1 MYIWQNKEWP
11 KFSWDELLI
20 ANKLTHV
27 RHEQGRLLG
36 MMSCLG
42 FDVKN
47 TTILDSMTEDIM
59 MSSEIEGI
67 SLNINDVRSSVAW
80 QLGIE
85 NIGLPASDRYVEGV
99 VEVMFDAVHKY
110 QEKLTKERL
119 FAWHT
124 ALFPR
129 TNALYHIT
137 VGHWRQSEAPM
148 QVISGRYGNEIIH
161 YEAPPS
167 ADVPQMMNVF
177 IEWLHEDHK
186 IDPILI
192 AAIAHLW
199 FVTIHPFSD
208 GNGRLSR
215 TIMDMLLAKAD
226 KTPHRFYS
234 MSAAIARNRKSYYD
248 ILEKTQKGNLNIT
261 EWLIWFLERLNDAI
275 QRAMSLTDN
284 ILKKTVFWEN
294 HRHVAMNERQTKI
307 VNMLWDGFEG
317 KLTSGKWAKINKCS
331 SDTALR
337 DIQDLI
343 QKGILVK
350 NEEEGRSTNYQLRD
364 CDLL

>member
-11 KFSWDELLI
+11 KFRWNEVQV
-20 ANKLTHV
+20 ANKLAQV

-36 MMSCLG
+36 MMGMLG

-47 TTILDSMTEDIM
+47 TAILDSMTADIM

-67 SLNINDVRSSVAW
+67 TLNADDVRSSVAW
-80 QLGIE
+80 QLGID
-85 NIGLPASDRYVEGV
+85 NVGLPASDRYVEGV
-99 VEVMFDAVHKY
+99 VEVMFDAVHNCNEIMT
-110 QEKLTKERL
+110 QERL
-119 FAWHT
+119 FSWHT
-124 ALFPR
+124 SLFPHP
-129 TNALYHIT
+129 NALQHIT
-137 VGHWRQSEAPM
+137 VGRWRESSSPM
-148 QVISGRYGNEIIH
+148 QVVSGRYGNEKIH

-167 ADVPQMMNVF
+167 SEVPQMMNVF
-177 IEWLHEDHK
+177 FEWLREEQQMD
-186 IDPILI
+186 DILM

-234 MSAAIARNRKSYYD
+234 MSAAIARDKKNYYD
-248 ILEKTQKGNLNIT
+248 ILEKTQKGNLDIT
-261 EWLIWFLERLNDAI
+261 EWMLWFLERFNDAI
-275 QRAMSLTDN
+275 ERAMSLTDN
-284 ILKKTVFWEN
+284 ILKKAAFWES
-294 HRHVAMNERQTKI
+294 HRHVAMNARQTKM

-317 KLTSGKWAKINKCS
+317 KLTTGKWAKINKCS

-343 QKGILVK
+343 SKGVLVK
-350 NEEEGRSTNYQLRD
+350 NEGEGRSTNYKLS
-364 CDLL
+364 

>member
-11 KFSWDELLI
+11 KFRWNEVQV
-20 ANKLTHV
+20 ANKLAQV

-36 MMSCLG
+36 MMGMLG

-47 TTILDSMTEDIM
+47 TAILDSMTADIM

-67 SLNINDVRSSVAW
+67 TLNADDVRSSVAW
-80 QLGIE
+80 QLGID
-85 NIGLPASDRYVEGV
+85 NVGLPASDRYVEGV
-99 VEVMFDAVHKY
+99 VEVMFDAVHNCNEIMT
-110 QEKLTKERL
+110 QERL

-124 ALFPR
+124 SLFPHV
-129 TNALYHIT
+129 NALQHIT
-137 VGHWRQSEAPM
+137 VGRWRESSSPM
-148 QVISGRYGNEIIH
+148 QVVSGRYGNEKIH

-167 ADVPQMMNVF
+167 SEVPQMMNVF
-177 IEWLHEDHK
+177 FEWLREEQQMD
-186 IDPILI
+186 DILM

-234 MSAAIARNRKSYYD
+234 MSAAIARDKKNYYD
-248 ILEKTQKGNLNIT
+248 ILEKTQKGNLDIT
-261 EWLIWFLERLNDAI
+261 EWMLWFLERFNDAI
-275 QRAMSLTDN
+275 ERAMSLTDN
-284 ILKKTVFWEN
+284 ILKKAAFWES
-294 HRHVAMNERQTKI
+294 HRHVAMNARQTKM

-317 KLTSGKWAKINKCS
+317 KLTTGKWAKINKCS

-343 QKGILVK
+343 NKGVLIK
-350 NEEEGRSTNYQLRD
+350 NEGEGRSTNYQLS
-364 CDLL
+364 

>member
-11 KFSWDELLI
+11 KFRWNEVQV
-20 ANKLTHV
+20 ANKLAQV

-36 MMSCLG
+36 MMGMLG

-47 TTILDSMTEDIM
+47 TAILDSMTADII

-67 SLNINDVRSSVAW
+67 TLNADDVRSSVAW
-80 QLGIE
+80 QLGID
-85 NIGLPASDRYVEGV
+85 NVGLPASDRYVEGV
-99 VEVMFDAVHKY
+99 VEVMFDAVHNCNEIMT
-110 QEKLTKERL
+110 QERL
-119 FAWHT
+119 FSWHT
-124 ALFPR
+124 SLFPHP
-129 TNALYHIT
+129 NALQHIT
-137 VGHWRQSEAPM
+137 VGRWRESSSPM
-148 QVISGRYGNEIIH
+148 QVVSGRYGNEKIH

-167 ADVPQMMNVF
+167 SEVPQMMNVF
-177 IEWLHEDHK
+177 FEWLREEQQMD
-186 IDPILI
+186 DILM

-234 MSAAIARNRKSYYD
+234 MSAAIARDKKNYYD
-248 ILEKTQKGNLNIT
+248 ILEKTQKGNLDIT
-261 EWLIWFLERLNDAI
+261 EWMLWFLERFNDAI
-275 QRAMSLTDN
+275 ERAISLTDN
-284 ILKKTVFWEN
+284 ILKKSAFWES
-294 HRHVAMNERQTKI
+294 HRHVAMNARQTKM

-317 KLTSGKWAKINKCS
+317 KLTTGKWAKINKCS

-343 QKGILVK
+343 SKGVLVK
-350 NEEEGRSTNYQLRD
+350 NEGEGRSTNYKLS
-364 CDLL
+364 

>member
-11 KFSWDELLI
+11 KFRWNEVQV
-20 ANKLTHV
+20 ANKLAQV

-36 MMSCLG
+36 MMGMLG

-47 TTILDSMTEDIM
+47 TAILDSMTADIM

-67 SLNINDVRSSVAW
+67 TLNADDVQSSVAW
-80 QLGIE
+80 QLGID
-85 NIGLPASDRYVEGV
+85 NVGLPASDRYVEGV
-99 VEVMFDAVHKY
+99 VEVMFDAVHNCNEIMT
-110 QEKLTKERL
+110 QERL
-119 FAWHT
+119 FSWHT
-124 ALFPR
+124 SLFPHP
-129 TNALYHIT
+129 NALQHIT
-137 VGHWRQSEAPM
+137 VGRWRESSSPM
-148 QVISGRYGNEIIH
+148 QVVSGRYGNEKIH

-167 ADVPQMMNVF
+167 SEVPQMMNVF
-177 IEWLHEDHK
+177 FEWLREEQQMD
-186 IDPILI
+186 DILM

-234 MSAAIARNRKSYYD
+234 MSAAIARDKKNYYD
-248 ILEKTQKGNLNIT
+248 ILEKTQKGNLDIT
-261 EWLIWFLERLNDAI
+261 EWMLWFLERFNDAI
-275 QRAMSLTDN
+275 ERAMSLTDN
-284 ILKKTVFWEN
+284 ILKKAAFWES
-294 HRHVAMNERQTKI
+294 HRHVAMNARQTKM

-317 KLTSGKWAKINKCS
+317 KLTTGKWAKINKCS

-343 QKGILVK
+343 SKGVLVK
-350 NEEEGRSTNYQLRD
+350 NEGEGRSTNYKLS
-364 CDLL
+364 

>member
-11 KFSWDELLI
+11 KFRWNEVQV
-20 ANKLTHV
+20 ANKLAQV

-36 MMSCLG
+36 MMGMLG

-47 TTILDSMTEDIM
+47 TAILDSMTADIM

-67 SLNINDVRSSVAW
+67 TLNADDVRSSVAW
-80 QLGIE
+80 QLGID
-85 NIGLPASDRYVEGV
+85 NVGLPASDRYVEGV
-99 VEVMFDAVHKY
+99 VEVMFDAVHNCNEIMT
-110 QEKLTKERL
+110 QERL
-119 FAWHT
+119 FSWHT
-124 ALFPR
+124 SLFPHP
-129 TNALYHIT
+129 NALQHIT
-137 VGHWRQSEAPM
+137 VGRWRGSSSPM
-148 QVISGRYGNEIIH
+148 QVVSGRYGNEKIH

-167 ADVPQMMNVF
+167 SEVPQMMNVF
-177 IEWLHEDHK
+177 FEWLREEQQMD
-186 IDPILI
+186 DILM

-234 MSAAIARNRKSYYD
+234 MSAAIARDKKNYYD
-248 ILEKTQKGNLNIT
+248 ILEKTQKGNLDIT
-261 EWLIWFLERLNDAI
+261 EWMLWFLERFNDAI
-275 QRAMSLTDN
+275 ERAMSLTDN
-284 ILKKTVFWEN
+284 ILKKAAFWES
-294 HRHVAMNERQTKI
+294 HRHVAMNARQTKM

-317 KLTSGKWAKINKCS
+317 KLTTGKWAKINKCS

-343 QKGILVK
+343 SKGVLVK
-350 NEEEGRSTNYQLRD
+350 NEGEGRSTNYKLS
-364 CDLL
+364 

>member
-11 KFSWDELLI
+11 KFRWNEVQV
-20 ANKLTHV
+20 ANRLAQV

-36 MMSCLG
+36 MMSMLG
-42 FDVKN
+42 FDIKN
-47 TTILDSMTEDIM
+47 TAILDSMTADIM

-67 SLNINDVRSSVAW
+67 MLNADDVRSSVAW
-80 QLGIE
+80 QLGID
-85 NIGLPASDRYVEGV
+85 NVGLPVSDRYVEGV
-99 VEVMFDAVHKY
+99 VEVMFDAVHNY
-110 QEKLTKERL
+110 HEIMTQERL

-124 ALFPR
+124 SLFPHA
-129 TNALYHIT
+129 NALQHIT
-137 VGHWRQSEAPM
+137 VGRWRESSSPM
-148 QVISGRYGNEIIH
+148 QVVSGRYGNEKIH

-167 ADVPQMMNVF
+167 SEVPRMMNVF
-177 IEWLHEDHK
+177 LEWLQEEQH
-186 IDPILI
+186 IDDVLK

-234 MSAAIARNRKSYYD
+234 MSAAIARDKKNYYD
-248 ILEKTQKGNLNIT
+248 ILEKTQKGNLDIT
-261 EWLIWFLERLNDAI
+261 EWMLWFQERLNDAI
-275 QRAMSLTDN
+275 ERAMSLTDN
-284 ILKKTVFWEN
+284 ILKKAAFWEK
-294 HRHVAMNERQTKI
+294 HRHVAMNARQTKM

-317 KLTSGKWAKINKCS
+317 KLTTGKWAKINKCS

-343 QKGILVK
+343 NKGVLIK
-350 NEEEGRSTNYQLRD
+350 NEGEGRNTNYQLS
-364 CDLL
+364 

>member
-11 KFSWDELLI
+11 KFRWNEVQV
-20 ANKLTHV
+20 ANKLAQV

-36 MMSCLG
+36 MMGMLG

-47 TTILDSMTEDIM
+47 TAILDSMTADIM

-67 SLNINDVRSSVAW
+67 TLNADDVRSSVAW
-80 QLGIE
+80 QLGID
-85 NIGLPASDRYVEGV
+85 NVGLPASDRYVEGV
-99 VEVMFDAVHKY
+99 VEVMFDAVHNCNEIMT
-110 QEKLTKERL
+110 QERL
-119 FAWHT
+119 FSWHT
-124 ALFPR
+124 SLFPHP
-129 TNALYHIT
+129 NALQHIT
-137 VGHWRQSEAPM
+137 VGRWRESSLPM
-148 QVISGRYGNEIIH
+148 QVVSGKYGNEKIH

-167 ADVPQMMNVF
+167 SEVPQMMNVF
-177 IEWLHEDHK
+177 FEWLREEQQMD
-186 IDPILI
+186 DILM

-234 MSAAIARNRKSYYD
+234 MSAAIARDKKNYYD
-248 ILEKTQKGNLNIT
+248 ILEKTQKGNLDIT
-261 EWLIWFLERLNDAI
+261 EWMLWFLERFNDAI
-275 QRAMSLTDN
+275 ERAMLLTDN
-284 ILKKTVFWEN
+284 ILKKSAFWES
-294 HRHVAMNERQTKI
+294 HRHVAMNARQTKM

-343 QKGILVK
+343 NKGVLIK
-350 NEEEGRSTNYQLRD
+350 NEGEGRSTNYQLS
-364 CDLL
+364 

>member
-11 KFSWDELLI
+11 KFRWNEVQV
-20 ANKLTHV
+20 ANKLAQV

-36 MMSCLG
+36 MMGMLG

-47 TTILDSMTEDIM
+47 TAILDFMTADIM

-67 SLNINDVRSSVAW
+67 TLNADDVRSSVAW
-80 QLGIE
+80 QLGID
-85 NIGLPASDRYVEGV
+85 NVGLPASDRYVEGV
-99 VEVMFDAVHKY
+99 VEVMFDAVHNCNEIMT
-110 QEKLTKERL
+110 QERL
-119 FAWHT
+119 FSWHT
-124 ALFPR
+124 SLFPHP
-129 TNALYHIT
+129 NALQHIT
-137 VGHWRQSEAPM
+137 VGRWRESSSPM
-148 QVISGRYGNEIIH
+148 QVVSGRYGNEKIH

-167 ADVPQMMNVF
+167 SEVPQMMNVF
-177 IEWLHEDHK
+177 FEWLREEQQMD
-186 IDPILI
+186 DILM

-234 MSAAIARNRKSYYD
+234 MSAAIARDKKNYYD
-248 ILEKTQKGNLNIT
+248 ILEKTQKGNLDIT
-261 EWLIWFLERLNDAI
+261 EWMLWFLERFNDAI
-275 QRAMSLTDN
+275 ERAMSLTDN
-284 ILKKTVFWEN
+284 ILKKAAFWES
-294 HRHVAMNERQTKI
+294 HRHVAMNARQTKM

-317 KLTSGKWAKINKCS
+317 KLTTGKWAKINKCS

-343 QKGILVK
+343 SKGVLVK
-350 NEEEGRSTNYQLRD
+350 NEGEGRSTNYKLS
-364 CDLL
+364 

>member
-11 KFSWDELLI
+11 KFRWNEVQV
-20 ANKLTHV
+20 ANKLAQV

-36 MMSCLG
+36 MMGMLG

-47 TTILDSMTEDIM
+47 TAILDSMTADIM

-67 SLNINDVRSSVAW
+67 TLNADDVRSSVAW
-80 QLGIE
+80 QLGID
-85 NIGLPASDRYVEGV
+85 NVGLPASDRYVEGV
-99 VEVMFDAVHKY
+99 VEVMFDAVHNCN
-110 QEKLTKERL
+110 EIMTKERL
-119 FAWHT
+119 FSWHT
-124 ALFPR
+124 SLFPHP
-129 TNALYHIT
+129 NALQHIT
-137 VGHWRQSEAPM
+137 VGRWRESSSPM
-148 QVISGRYGNEIIH
+148 QVVSGRYGNEKIH

-167 ADVPQMMNVF
+167 SEVPQMMNVF
-177 IEWLHEDHK
+177 FEWLREEQQMD
-186 IDPILI
+186 DILM

-234 MSAAIARNRKSYYD
+234 MSAAIARDKKNYYD
-248 ILEKTQKGNLNIT
+248 ILEKTQKGNLDIT
-261 EWLIWFLERLNDAI
+261 EWMLWFLERFNDAI
-275 QRAMSLTDN
+275 ERAMSLTDN
-284 ILKKTVFWEN
+284 ILKKSAFWEK
-294 HRHVAMNERQTKI
+294 HRHVAMNARQTKM

-317 KLTSGKWAKINKCS
+317 RLTTGKWAKINKCS

-343 QKGILVK
+343 NKGVLIK
-350 NEEEGRSTNYQLRD
+350 NEGEGRSTNYQLS
-364 CDLL
+364 

>member
-11 KFSWDELLI
+11 KFRWNEVQV
-20 ANKLTHV
+20 ANKLAQV

-36 MMSCLG
+36 MMGMLG

-47 TTILDSMTEDIM
+47 TAILDSMTADIM

-67 SLNINDVRSSVAW
+67 TLNADDVRSSVAW
-80 QLGIE
+80 QLGID
-85 NIGLPASDRYVEGV
+85 NVGLPASDRYVEGV
-99 VEVMFDAVHKY
+99 VEVMFDAVHNCN
-110 QEKLTKERL
+110 EIMTKERL
-119 FAWHT
+119 FSWHT
-124 ALFPR
+124 SLFPHP
-129 TNALYHIT
+129 NALQHIT
-137 VGHWRQSEAPM
+137 VGRWRESSSPM
-148 QVISGRYGNEIIH
+148 QVVSGRYGNEKIH

-167 ADVPQMMNVF
+167 SEVPQMMNVF
-177 IEWLHEDHK
+177 FEWLREEQQMD
-186 IDPILI
+186 DILM

-234 MSAAIARNRKSYYD
+234 MSAAIARDKKNYYD
-248 ILEKTQKGNLNIT
+248 ILEKTQKGNLDIT
-261 EWLIWFLERLNDAI
+261 EWMLWFLERFNDAI
-275 QRAMSLTDN
+275 ERAMSLTDN
-284 ILKKTVFWEN
+284 ILKKAAFWES
-294 HRHVAMNERQTKI
+294 HRHVAMNARQTKM

-317 KLTSGKWAKINKCS
+317 KLTTGKWAKINKCS

-343 QKGILVK
+343 SKGVLVK
-350 NEEEGRSTNYQLRD
+350 NEGEGRSTNYKLS
-364 CDLL
+364 

>member
-11 KFSWDELLI
+11 KFRWNKVQV
-20 ANKLTHV
+20 ANKLAQV

-36 MMSCLG
+36 MMGMLG

-47 TTILDSMTEDIM
+47 TAILDSMTADIM

-67 SLNINDVRSSVAW
+67 TLNADDVRSSVAW
-80 QLGIE
+80 QLGID
-85 NIGLPASDRYVEGV
+85 NVGLPASDRYVEGV
-99 VEVMFDAVHKY
+99 VEVMFDAVHNCNEIMT
-110 QEKLTKERL
+110 QERL
-119 FAWHT
+119 FSWHT
-124 ALFPR
+124 SLFPHP
-129 TNALYHIT
+129 NALQHIT
-137 VGHWRQSEAPM
+137 VGRWRESSSPM
-148 QVISGRYGNEIIH
+148 QVVSGRYGNEKIH

-167 ADVPQMMNVF
+167 SEVPQMMNVF
-177 IEWLHEDHK
+177 FEWLREEQQMD
-186 IDPILI
+186 DILM

-234 MSAAIARNRKSYYD
+234 MSAAIARDKKNYYD
-248 ILEKTQKGNLNIT
+248 ILEKTQKGNLDIT
-261 EWLIWFLERLNDAI
+261 EWMLWFLERFNDAI
-275 QRAMSLTDN
+275 ERAMSLTDN
-284 ILKKTVFWEN
+284 ILKKAAFWES
-294 HRHVAMNERQTKI
+294 HRHVAMNARQTKM

-317 KLTSGKWAKINKCS
+317 KLTTGKWAKINKCS

-343 QKGILVK
+343 SKGVLVK
-350 NEEEGRSTNYQLRD
+350 NEGEGRSTNYKLS
-364 CDLL
+364 

>member
-11 KFSWDELLI
+11 KFRWNEVQV
-20 ANKLTHV
+20 ANKLAQV

-36 MMSCLG
+36 MMGMLG

-47 TTILDSMTEDIM
+47 TAILDSMTADIM

-67 SLNINDVRSSVAW
+67 TLNADDVRSSVAW
-80 QLGIE
+80 QLGID
-85 NIGLPASDRYVEGV
+85 NVGLPASDRYVEGV
-99 VEVMFDAVHKY
+99 VEVMFDAVHNCNEIMT
-110 QEKLTKERL
+110 QERL

-124 ALFPR
+124 SLFPHP
-129 TNALYHIT
+129 NALQHIT
-137 VGHWRQSEAPM
+137 VGRWRESSSPM
-148 QVISGRYGNEIIH
+148 QVVSGRYGNEKIH

-167 ADVPQMMNVF
+167 SEVPQMMNVF
-177 IEWLHEDHK
+177 FEWLREEQQMD
-186 IDPILI
+186 DILM

-234 MSAAIARNRKSYYD
+234 MSAAIARDKKNYYD
-248 ILEKTQKGNLNIT
+248 ILEKTQKGNLDIT
-261 EWLIWFLERLNDAI
+261 EWMLWFLERFNDAI
-275 QRAMSLTDN
+275 ERAMSLTDN
-284 ILKKTVFWEN
+284 ILKKSAFWEK
-294 HRHVAMNERQTKI
+294 HRHVAMNARQTKM

-317 KLTSGKWAKINKCS
+317 RLTTGKWAKINKCS

-343 QKGILVK
+343 NKGVLIK
-350 NEEEGRSTNYQLRD
+350 NEGEGRSTNYQLS
-364 CDLL
+364 

>member
-11 KFSWDELLI
+11 KFRWNEVQV
-20 ANKLTHV
+20 ANKLAQV

-36 MMSCLG
+36 MMGMLG

-47 TTILDSMTEDIM
+47 TAILDSMTADIM

-67 SLNINDVRSSVAW
+67 TLNADDVRSSVAW
-80 QLGIE
+80 QLGID
-85 NIGLPASDRYVEGV
+85 NVGLPASDRYVEGV
-99 VEVMFDAVHKY
+99 VEVMFDAVHNCNEIMT
-110 QEKLTKERL
+110 QERL
-119 FAWHT
+119 FSWHT
-124 ALFPR
+124 SLFPHP
-129 TNALYHIT
+129 NALQHIT
-137 VGHWRQSEAPM
+137 VGRWRESSSPM
-148 QVISGRYGNEIIH
+148 QVVSGRYGNEKIH

-167 ADVPQMMNVF
+167 SEVPQMMNVF
-177 IEWLHEDHK
+177 FEWLREEQQMD
-186 IDPILI
+186 DILM

-234 MSAAIARNRKSYYD
+234 MSAAIARDKKNYYD
-248 ILEKTQKGNLNIT
+248 ILEKTQKGNLDIT
-261 EWLIWFLERLNDAI
+261 EWMLWFLERFNDAI
-275 QRAMSLTDN
+275 ERAMSLTDN
-284 ILKKTVFWEN
+284 ILKKAAFWEC
-294 HRHVAMNERQTKI
+294 HRHVAMNARQTKM

-317 KLTSGKWAKINKCS
+317 KLTTGKWAKISKCS

-343 QKGILVK
+343 NKGVLIK
-350 NEEEGRSTNYQLRD
+350 NEGEGRSTNYQLS
-364 CDLL
+364 

>member
-11 KFSWDELLI
+11 KFRWNEVQV
-20 ANKLTHV
+20 ANKLAQV

-36 MMSCLG
+36 MMGMLG

-47 TTILDSMTEDIM
+47 TAILDFMTADIM

-67 SLNINDVRSSVAW
+67 TLNADDVRSSVAW
-80 QLGIE
+80 QLGID
-85 NIGLPASDRYVEGV
+85 NVGLPASDRYVEGV
-99 VEVMFDAVHKY
+99 VEVMFDAVHNCNEIMT
-110 QEKLTKERL
+110 QERL
-119 FAWHT
+119 FSWHT
-124 ALFPR
+124 SLFSHP
-129 TNALYHIT
+129 NALQHIT
-137 VGHWRQSEAPM
+137 VGRWRESSSPM
-148 QVISGRYGNEIIH
+148 QVVSGRYGNEKIH

-167 ADVPQMMNVF
+167 SEVPQMMNVF
-177 IEWLHEDHK
+177 FEWLREEQQMD
-186 IDPILI
+186 DILM

-234 MSAAIARNRKSYYD
+234 MSAAIARDKKNYYD
-248 ILEKTQKGNLNIT
+248 ILEKTQKGNLDIT
-261 EWLIWFLERLNDAI
+261 EWMLWFLERFNDAI
-275 QRAMSLTDN
+275 ERAMSLTDN
-284 ILKKTVFWEN
+284 ILKKAAFWES
-294 HRHVAMNERQTKI
+294 HRHVAMNARQTKM

-317 KLTSGKWAKINKCS
+317 KLTTGKWAKINKCS

-343 QKGILVK
+343 SKGVLVK
-350 NEEEGRSTNYQLRD
+350 NEGEGRSTNYKLS
-364 CDLL
+364 